1 MGAASSDTDRPQ
13 PGPARGAAADLSGL
27 RTVRDFIRWGASRFA
42 EAGLVFGH
50 GTDNA
55 LDEAAALVLHALHLP
70 PDLPE
75 AWLGAALTRGER
87 EAVAAL
93 LRRRIEERL
102 PAAYLTG
109 EAWFAGLPFQVDAR
123 VLIPRSPIAELIEHG
138 FEPWAAGIEVR
149 RILDLGT
156 GSGCIGIAC
165 ALAFPEAEVD
175 LADVSA
181 EALEVARANV
191 ARHGLEGRVRAVRSD
206 GFAAL
211 DGTYDLIVSNPPY
224 VSAAQMRALPPEHR
238 HEPALALAAGPE
250 GLDFALRILREAPA
264 RLRDPG
270 LLVVEVGEAADAL
283 QARLPEL
290 PLIWPEFARG
300 GDGVFVIG
308 AAQLRAH
315 RAGLQEA

>member
-1 MGAASSDTDRPQ
+1 MSAASSDTDRPQ

-70 PDLPE
+70 PDLPA
-75 AWLGAALTRGER
+75 AWFGAALTRDER

-109 EAWFAGLPFQVDAR
+109 EAWFAGIPFQVDPR

-165 ALAFPEAEVD
+165 ALAFPGAEVD

-191 ARHGLEGRVRAVRSD
+191 ARHGLEDRVRAVRSD
-206 GFAAL
+206 GFEAL

-300 GDGVFVIG
+300 GDGVFVIDS
-308 AAQLRAH
+308 AQLRAH
-315 RAGLQEA
+315 RAGLPEA